1 MVERTNAHDLE
12 GMAALMREDYQS
24 EQPFHPARGFGGRAQ
39 MKANWGAIL
48 AGVPDL
54 RAEVPAS
61 VQDGDVVWSEWHWW
75 GTTEQGEPFDLRAIT
90 QFTVRDGL
98 VVSGRLFAEP
108 VERAATTSTTLWSP
122 NRATAHNA
130 RTELRLGPCGR
141 PPVGP
146 GRQWGRVASS
156 I

>member
-1 MVERTNAHDLE
+1 
-12 GMAALMREDYQS
+12 
-24 EQPFHPARGFGGRAQ
+24 

-75 GTTEQGEPFDLRAIT
+75 GTTEQGQPFDLRAIT

-98 VVSGRLFAEP
+98 VVRGLLSRSP
-108 VERAATTSTTLWSP
+108 SSSRAAPTSTTPWRP
-122 NRATAHNA
+122 KRATAHNS
-130 RTELRLGPCGR
+130 RTE
-141 PPVGP
+141 P
-146 GRQWGRVASS
+146 GSP
-156 I
+156 

>member
-1 MVERTNAHDLE
+1 MAATGLEVIREMVERTNAHDLE
-12 GMAALMREDYQS
+12 GMAALMHKDYQS

-54 RAEVPAS
+54 RVEVPAS

-75 GTTEQGEPFDLRAIT
+75 GTTEKREPFEMRAIT

-98 VVSGRLFAEP
+98 VVSGRLFAEI
-108 VERAATTSTTLWSP
+108 VEQGGVDINDSV
-122 NRATAHNA
+122 
-130 RTELRLGPCGR
+130 E
-141 PPVGP
+141 
-146 GRQWGRVASS
+146 ASS
-156 I
+156 GHRPRLEG